1 MGDIREIPAKTRET
15 DAEIGAACPVNSA
28 FKQPL
33 LHSPRESL
41 HFAATV
47 GVAGA
52 SERLS
57 DRQSSQNIAIIEPGR

>member
-1 MGDIREIPAKTRET
+1 MGDIREKIGKTRET
-15 DAEIGAACPVNSA
+15 DAETGAACPSQVRIQTA
-28 FKQPL
+28 IA
-33 LHSPRESL
+33 HSPRESL

>member
-1 MGDIREIPAKTRET
+1 MGDIREKMQKREKRT
-15 DAEIGAACPVNSA
+15 QRQERHTPLKSA
-28 FKQPL
+28 LKQPL

>member
-1 MGDIREIPAKTRET
+1 MGDIREKTAKTRET
-15 DAEIGAACPVNSA
+15 DAETGAACPSQVRIQTAIATQSA
-28 FKQPL
+28 RK
-33 LHSPRESL
+33 
-41 HFAATV
+41 FAATV